1 MCEIS
6 IIKKFNYEGWLF
18 IIKQIKVLK
27 INQSNIHVNEV
38 CNLKDENIIK
48 IGTYNFFIKAL
59 ETYNKKQF
67 EDQEEIT
74 DFIKVMLPNT
84 EEKAKKQWDN
94 GIMWDGR
101 LYKAWFA
108 TVGGMKQE
116 DVFSNSKCEVIFIN
130 TEKQG
135 FTTWFEDIISLGKFA
150 KINKTIDMFVNKEIL
165 SRFSLATSELIA
177 EIDMPNIIILPQV
190 KLPWKRKYKTVDPK
204 ETVYVKNDNEIT
216 VIDYDLVNHNF
227 DGELDIFDG
236 GGIGSHKVFDAIGKS
251 LNRNDVDF
259 AIIRSY
265 GKCCKGM
272 ITRFNII
279 AYLDVM
285 YSKIGDTDY
294 CKKVNGHYELLDMY
308 DQWKVV
314 TDNTILLN
322 KSMVKLADMF
332 KNMEEYNALLGNYS
346 CEEHNLL
353 NKLYITKVN
362 KEDADIK
369 QYRRMNYQ
377 LMNGLALTNQEYNT
391 LAEQDFKMFKKILK
405 PYEKGTSENEFLI
418 NVDYINLF
426 YNQCSENNET
436 EIEDFKEITNV
447 VDKSNALINIK
458 QENVKLS
465 YVKQNLAKLIEK
477 KIRDMAQGRI
487 TLKATYNYIAVDPIS
502 YINYAMTRKLGTN
515 GLSEGKFYCSSIEN
529 EETRTIF
536 RNPCMAYS
544 EIHNVNFVKN
554 AFLDNWLCKS
564 GEIVYFND
572 KSDILSLMGSAD
584 KDGDSCT
591 MVDNEIVRNA
601 VVIPEDGK
609 YFISLADGKKVPCK
623 FDNEGRFKATYTPSG
638 NLIGQVA
645 IMGASVNNNSQQ
657 LKTYYSKES
666 CKFYNFEELK
676 QLFID
681 NRMAEE
687 DTDYEVIKNIIKTRL
702 VDKGLIF
709 YTNGIE
715 SEIIREQMRQQFY
728 ENEKDIYSLLYV
740 SSLVIDSPKT
750 MNCIDVVEHTRV
762 IKDNYGRK
770 ANFLKYA
777 ERLENVVLQ
786 NYEYS
791 LNSTLDNFGERVQEE
806 LLDTV
811 ARRRKSFSDKE
822 NKLQEQLIN
831 SLSTEDDICKALEQI
846 NNMYADYKKQKD
858 EIEKIKDDEATN
870 IKICSKMEW
879 EIEGKELS
887 DIKQRYSTNNK
898 NYKKSLDKM
907 EAKFLLEAN
916 TIIEEN
922 NIYSVASA
930 LSKMEK
936 VNERFIITFFLS
948 ALMAVDKINPSIKS
962 RYYKCDNSEPDGIEY
977 MYQTYKKV
985 DEPVNFSDAVIRKLA
1000 TNDLVRL
1007 KLAAEVRFGNEDPK
1021 LIENIKTGLSENK
1034 YFDLDITNLEVLKS
1048 TNKVLEGKE
1057 IVRIIG
1063 FMRKA
1068 DGSNNIANKS
1078 FGVCI
1083 EL

>member
-1 MCEIS
+1 M
-6 IIKKFNYEGWLF
+6 
-18 IIKQIKVLK
+18 
-27 INQSNIHVNEV
+27 V
-38 CNLKDENIIK
+38 CNLTDENIIK
-48 IGTYNFFIKAL
+48 IGTYNFFTKAL
-59 ETYNKKQF
+59 ETYNKNQF
-67 EDQEEIT
+67 VDEEEIT

-84 EEKAKKQWDN
+84 EDKAKKQWDN
-94 GIMWDGR
+94 GIVWDGR
-101 LYKAWFA
+101 LYKAWFS

-116 DVFSNSKCEVIFIN
+116 DIMNNSKCEVIFLN

-135 FTTWFEDIISLGKFA
+135 FNTFFEDLISLGKFA
-150 KINKTIDMFVNKEIL
+150 KVNKTIDMFVNKEIL
-165 SRFSLATSELIA
+165 SRLSLATSELIA
-177 EIDMPNIIILPQV
+177 EIEMPNIIILPQA
-190 KLPWKRKYKTVDPK
+190 KLPWKRTYKTVKPK
-204 ETVYVKNDNEIT
+204 ESVYKDKDSNEIKG
-216 VIDYDLVNHNF
+216 IDYDLVDHDF

-236 GGIGSHKVFDAIGKS
+236 GGIGTNKVFDTIGKA
-251 LNRNDVDF
+251 LGRNDIDF
-259 AIIRSY
+259 AICRGFGISI
-265 GKCCKGM
+265 KGM

-322 KSMVKLADMF
+322 KSMVKLAGMF
-332 KNMEEYNALLGNYS
+332 ENMEEYNTLIENCN
-346 CEEHNLL
+346 CEKHMNSYNLL

-362 KEDADIK
+362 KKDIDVK
-369 QYRRMNYQ
+369 KYRRMNYQ
-377 LMNGLALTNQEYNT
+377 LMNGLTLTSQEYNT

-405 PYEKGTSENEFLI
+405 PYVKGTAENEFLI

-426 YNQCSENNET
+426 YNQCSENS
-436 EIEDFKEITNV
+436 EIEIDDFKEITNV
-447 VDKSNALINIK
+447 VDKSNTLINIK

-465 YVKQNLAKLIEK
+465 YVKQNLAKLVEK

-487 TLKATYNYIAVDPIS
+487 TLKATYNYIAVDPI
-502 YINYAMTRKLGTN
+502 NYMNHAMTRMLGTN
-515 GLSEGKFYCSSIEN
+515 GLAEGEFYCSSIPDG
-529 EETRTIF
+529 ETRTIF

-544 EIHNVNFVKN
+544 EIHNVNFVRN
-554 AFLDNWLCKS
+554 VFLDNWLCKS
-564 GEIVYFND
+564 EEIVYFND
-572 KSDILSLMGSAD
+572 KSDILNLMGSAD

-623 FDNEGRFKATYTPSG
+623 FDAEGRFLATYTPSG

-666 CKFYNFEELK
+666 CKFYSFEDLK
-676 QLFID
+676 QIFID
-681 NRMAEE
+681 NKMAEE
-687 DTDYEVIKNIIKTRL
+687 DTDYEVVKNIIKTRL
-702 VDKGLIF
+702 VDKGLLF
-709 YTNGIE
+709 YTNSIE

-728 ENEKDIYSLLYV
+728 KNEKDIYSLLYV

-762 IKDNYGRK
+762 IKDNYKRK

-777 ERLENVVLQ
+777 ERLENIVLQ
-786 NYEYS
+786 NYEYP

-806 LLDTV
+806 LLDTI
-811 ARRRKSFSDKE
+811 ARRKKSFADKE

-831 SLSTEDDICKALEQI
+831 NLSTEEYTIKVLEQI
-846 NNMYADYKKQKD
+846 NGMYLAYKVEKD
-858 EIEKIKDDEATN
+858 EIEKAKDDEATN

-879 EIEGKELS
+879 ELEGKELT
-887 DIKQRYSTNNK
+887 DLKQRYSTNNK

-907 EAKFLLEAN
+907 EAKFLLKAN

-930 LSKMEK
+930 LSKMKK
-936 VNERFIITFFLS
+936 VNERFIITFFIS
-948 ALMAVDKINPSIKS
+948 ALIAVDKINPSIKS
-962 RYYKCDNSEPDGIEY
+962 KYYKCDPGESDAIEY
-977 MYQTYKKV
+977 MYQTYKKE
-985 DEPVNFSDAVIRKLA
+985 DKPVNFSDAVIQKLT
-1000 TNDLVRL
+1000 TNDLVRF
-1007 KLAAEVRFGNEDPK
+1007 KLAAEVRFKNEDPN

-1063 FMRKA
+1063 FMLKGNG
-1068 DGSNNIANKS
+1068 DESIANKS